1 MKKTFLVIIFATA
14 TVLCFTSCKKDS
26 FITSKDAYLRLSED
40 TLHFD
45 TVFTS
50 LGSTTQYLKIFNEN
64 DQKLKLS
71 SIQLMGGINSVFKL
85 NVDGVAGINFNDI
98 ELEANDSLYLFT
110 TVKINPNTANL
121 PFIVRDSIQIQ
132 FNGNTKWIQ
141 LQAYGKN
148 ARFIN
153 NVIVTND
160 STITNDTPIVI
171 IGSLTVNENKTLTIE
186 PGTNIYVDA
195 NAPINIYGKLNAVGD
210 TNAKIIF
217 QGIRID
223 DPYKNYLGSWPG
235 LYFREKSKDNMLQY
249 CVIKNSYQGVV
260 AIGASVNSN
269 PKVTLKQCVLDNIYD
284 VAIGGINS
292 NIAATNCL
300 ISNVGF
306 GLNTVS
312 GGTYNVNHCT
322 FVSISNDYLSH
333 KNSLI
338 NLSNTNSDKT
348 VSNSLNVIF
357 NNSIIYGEGG
367 LKDDEIDESVVDGS
381 AAFNVT
387 FNNTLFKQ
395 KTTLSN
401 TFSNCLPNE
410 NPLFDSINTSNH
422 FYNFRLQNNSP
433 CIDAAGT
440 SALTLDFTGNQ
451 KLVGVPEKLG
461 C

>member
-1 MKKTFLVIIFATA
+1 MIIFATA
-14 TVLCFTSCKKDS
+14 IVLCFTSCKKDS

-50 LGSTTQYLKIFNEN
+50 LGSTTQFLKIFNEN
-64 DQKLKLS
+64 DQKLKLN
-71 SIQLMGGINSVFKL
+71 SIQLMGGAASFFKL
-85 NVDGVAGINFNDI
+85 NVDGIAGTNFTDI

-110 TVKINPNTANL
+110 TVKINPSAANL

-148 ARFIN
+148 ARFMK
-153 NVIVTND
+153 NVVVTSD
-160 STITNDTPIVI
+160 STLTSDTPIVI
-171 IGSLTVNENKTLTIE
+171 TGSLTVVENKTLTIQ

-195 NAPINIYGKLNAVGD
+195 NAPINIYGKLSAVGD

-223 DPYKNYLGSWPG
+223 DPYKNFPGGWPG
-235 LYFREKSKDNMLQY
+235 LYFRDNSKDNLLQY

-260 AIGASVNSN
+260 AIAPSINAN
-269 PKVTLKQCVLDNIYD
+269 AKVTLKQCVLDNIYD

-292 NIAATNCL
+292 NITATNCL
-300 ISNVGF
+300 ISNVGY

-312 GGTYNVNHCT
+312 GGTYNINHCT

-348 VSNSLNVIF
+348 ASNPLNISIS
-357 NNSIIYGEGG
+357 NSIIYGEGG
-367 LKDDEIDESVVDGS
+367 LKDDEIDESVVDGNV
-381 AAFNVT
+381 AFNVT
-387 FNNTLFKQ
+387 FNNVLYKQ
-395 KTTLSN
+395 KTMLSN
-401 TFSNCLPNE
+401 TFNNCLPNQ
-410 NPLFDSINTSNH
+410 NPLFDSINTSNR
-422 FYNFRLQNNSP
+422 FYSFKLQNNSP
-433 CIDAAGT
+433 CIDAATT
-440 SALTLDFTGNQ
+440 SAVNIDLEG
-451 KLVGVPEKLG
+451 KPRPVGSAADIGCYEKQ
-461 C
+461 